1 MHAEIIINKGYAGMN
16 PVLFGFE
23 SCKKS
28 HGFGPA
34 TRTYWLFHFVVSG
47 KGIFQINNKQ
57 YVLSSGMMFVIPP
70 FTETY
75 YEADSA
81 DPWEYIWVGFTG
93 TPPLK
98 LNDYYDIPKALRIF
112 QHMKVCRELHSGKT
126 EFILAQ
132 LWELFSLLMEENQSK
147 KEDPIDTALNLIHSQ
162 YMTPLTVQQMAD
174 SVHLER
180 TYFSKIFSE
189 KMGISP
195 RQYLIEHRM
204 KQAKTFLSLGYSV
217 TTTAFSIGY
226 SDIYIFS
233 KIFKQRFGES
243 PSCYQSNAKDGNGNC
258 PPCETGSLGGT
269 PGKL

>member
-1 MHAEIIINKGYAGMN
+1 MHSEIIINKEYVGLN
-16 PVLFGFE
+16 PVQFGFE
-23 SCKKS
+23 YCEKS

-47 KGIFQINNKQ
+47 KGIFQINNKR
-57 YVLSSGMMFVIPP
+57 YTLSSGMMFVIPP

-75 YEADSA
+75 YEADSS

-112 QHMKVCRELHSGKT
+112 QHMKACHELHNGKT

-132 LWELFSLLMEENQSK
+132 LWELFSFLMEENHS

-180 TYFSKIFSE
+180 TYFSKIFSDSLTI
-189 KMGISP
+189 KKNQPNIPTFPSKP
-195 RQYLIEHRM
+195 LFIYKTILI
-204 KQAKTFLSLGYSV
+204 
-217 TTTAFSIGY
+217 
-226 SDIYIFS
+226 
-233 KIFKQRFGES
+233 
-243 PSCYQSNAKDGNGNC
+243 
-258 PPCETGSLGGT
+258 
-269 PGKL
+269 